1 MSRFPGVGQRVG
13 QRLRALGY
21 WRNGRPD
28 VARFC
33 SEKDYR
39 PQYVY
44 AWLGD
49 RIPAYDNLTRLAHDL
64 DVAPEWV
71 MFGPGPAT
79 RRDAP
84 DAVDA
89 TLGPRR
95 GAQIIDFARL
105 RDVTSRLVRLEA
117 ELQAIF
123 RAFPDLYVW
132 LDAEGKVLAYEGGS
146 GGSFVASLEL
156 ARGKKIVDV
165 FPPEPGLRLGAALC
179 QSLDAPSP
187 VSSEFALG
195 AKRYEARLV
204 PLAEE
209 RGARRQLLMIVRDI
223 TERKHAEEAA
233 TALAR
238 VGHELVG
245 TLDFGEA
252 AARVVSAVLDHFR
265 VDRACFFEL
274 DRASGDLVC
283 VATAGELGAAQWTGR
298 VIPPRSSVAGLAVQ
312 QRGPVAARDVTTD
325 PRVNLPAWLR
335 ERAGVEGHKSIVAVP
350 LVSRGEVLGALSLA
364 SSAEREFS
372 EPELGLLSGFAAT
385 AALALEN
392 ARRFH
397 ETEQGK
403 ARAQAAAAHSERR
416 LRNLAQDLTAI
427 VWEVDAATWRTIY
440 VSHAAEKIL
449 GYPVER
455 WYTEGD
461 FWLSHLHPADRVR
474 FLTMRL
480 EPDSRED
487 HELEY
492 RMIAADGRV
501 VWFSDFVHVVTDDD
515 GVVRRLHGVMVDI
528 TEAKRAAEA
537 TRTLAETSRLLAQSL
552 DRDALAHRIADSV
565 RQLFDATVA
574 LLYQLEP
581 GSGAMIA
588 LARSNEEDE
597 FDWNLPPES
606 GMVELAMRE
615 RRAVFSPDVLVD
627 PRVGYTSEVRARIE
641 LGTVRAGLAVPLIAR
656 GTVIGALAVGARAG
670 RVFDAP
676 EIRLAEAFADQAA
689 VALAGARLHEE
700 VSQAHGFLRS
710 VVENRT
716 DAVLTTDVHGRI
728 TYWSPLAEKVCG
740 WEAKELLGHHV
751 SDFYKGGMDEARAL
765 MRRLRVETRVA
776 GYRTTFRKK
785 SGGWAEIDTS
795 VALVRD
801 ARGAV
806 VGTVGLVEGAAPR
819 ASSA

>member
-1 MSRFPGVGQRVG
+1 MSRFPGIGQRVRE
-13 QRLRALGY
+13 RLRALGY
-21 WRNGRPD
+21 SKNGRPD

-33 SEKDYR
+33 GERDYR
-39 PQYVY
+39 PQYLY

-49 RIPAYDNLTRLAHDL
+49 RIPTYDNLVRLARDL
-64 DVAPEWV
+64 EVPPAWI
-71 MFGPGPAT
+71 MFGTGAAT
-79 RRDAP
+79 RRDAI

-89 TLGPRR
+89 TRGRRR

-117 ELQAIF
+117 ELEVIF

-132 LDAEGKVLAYEGGS
+132 LDTEGKVLAYEGGS
-146 GGSFVASLEL
+146 GGSFDVSLEG
-156 ARGKKIVDV
+156 ARGKRIVDV
-165 FPPEPGLRLGAALC
+165 FPVEPGVRLETALRQALE
-179 QSLDAPSP
+179 APSP
-187 VSSEFALG
+187 VSTEFALG
-195 AKRYEARLV
+195 AKRYEARLL
-204 PLAEE
+204 PLGQES
-209 RGARRQLLMIVRDI
+209 GAQRQLLMIVRDL
-223 TERKHAEEAA
+223 TERKQAEEAA

-245 TLDFGEA
+245 TLDLAEA
-252 AARVVSAVLDHFR
+252 TARVVTALLDHFR

-274 DRASGDLVC
+274 DRASGNLVC
-283 VATAGELGAAQWTGR
+283 VATAGALGGAGWTGQ
-298 VIPPRSSVAGLAVQ
+298 VIPPGSSVAALAVQ
-312 QRGPVAARDVTTD
+312 EQRPVAARDVTTD
-325 PRVNLPAWLR
+325 PRVSLPAWLS
-335 ERAGVEGHKSIVAVP
+335 ERVATEGHKSVVAVP
-350 LVSRGEVLGALSLA
+350 LISRGEVLGALSLA
-364 SSAEREFS
+364 SNAERSFS

-385 AALALEN
+385 AALAREN
-392 ARRFH
+392 ARRFQ
-397 ETEQGK
+397 ETKQGE
-403 ARAQAAAAHSERR
+403 ALAQAAAAHSERR

-427 VWEVDAATWRTIY
+427 VWEADAATWRTTY
-440 VSHAAEKIL
+440 VSHAAETIL

-461 FWLSHLHPADRVR
+461 FWLRHLHPDDRVR

-480 EPDSRED
+480 EPVSRDD

-537 TRTLAETSRLLAQSL
+537 TRTLAEISRLLAGSL

-565 RQLFDATVA
+565 RRLFDAAVA

-581 GSGAMIA
+581 GSGAMIT

-615 RRAVFSPDVLVD
+615 RRAVFSPDVLTD
-627 PRVGYTSEVRARIE
+627 PRIGYTPEVRARIE

-670 RVFDAP
+670 RVFDAR

-689 VALAGARLHEE
+689 VALAGARREE
-700 VSQAHGFLRS
+700 EANQARDFLRS
-710 VVENRT
+710 VVENRA

-728 TYWSPLAEKVCG
+728 TYFSPLAEQVCG
-740 WEAKELLGHHV
+740 WTARELLGRHV
-751 SDFYKGGMDEARAL
+751 SDFYRGGMDEARAL
-765 MRRLRVETRVA
+765 MRRLRAETRIP

-785 SGGWAEIDTS
+785 AGGWAEIDTC
-795 VALVRD
+795 VALLRD

-806 VGTVGLVEGAAPR
+806 VGTVGIAEGAAP
-819 ASSA
+819 

>member
-1 MSRFPGVGQRVG
+1 
-13 QRLRALGY
+13 
-21 WRNGRPD
+21 
-28 VARFC
+28 ARSG
-33 SEKDYR
+33 SEKPSR
-39 PQYVY
+39 PRYVS

-49 RIPAYDNLTRLAHDL
+49 RTPAYDTLTRLAHDL

-89 TLGPRR
+89 TPGPRR

-146 GGSFVASLEL
+146 GGS
-156 ARGKKIVDV
+156 
-165 FPPEPGLRLGAALC
+165 
-179 QSLDAPSP
+179 
-187 VSSEFALG
+187 
-195 AKRYEARLV
+195 
-204 PLAEE
+204 
-209 RGARRQLLMIVRDI
+209 
-223 TERKHAEEAA
+223 
-233 TALAR
+233 
-238 VGHELVG
+238 LVG

-461 FWLSHLHPADRVR
+461 FWLSHLHPDDRVR

-656 GTVIGALAVGARAG
+656 GT
-670 RVFDAP
+670 
-676 EIRLAEAFADQAA
+676 
-689 VALAGARLHEE
+689 
-700 VSQAHGFLRS
+700 
-710 VVENRT
+710 
-716 DAVLTTDVHGRI
+716 
-728 TYWSPLAEKVCG
+728 
-740 WEAKELLGHHV
+740 
-751 SDFYKGGMDEARAL
+751 
-765 MRRLRVETRVA
+765 
-776 GYRTTFRKK
+776 
-785 SGGWAEIDTS
+785 
-795 VALVRD
+795 
-801 ARGAV
+801 
-806 VGTVGLVEGAAPR
+806 
-819 ASSA
+819 